1 MSISG
6 IGGALALPNMFSG
19 SAAGSAERLQKS
31 PEEEFLE
38 YARQSP
44 AERIRAA
51 ILEEMGISED
61 ELEAMSGSARGCREG
76 DRGRHRGQ
84 TAGGRPAAPRKH
96 RECDRLNTVCIL
108 CRGADVK
115 SRNC

>member
-6 IGGALALPNMFSG
+6 IGGGLALPNMFSG
-19 SAAGSAERLQKS
+19 SAAGSAEKLQKS

-61 ELEAMSGSARGCREG
+61 ELEAMSPEARAAVEKAIA
-76 DRGRHRGQ
+76 DRI
-84 TAGGRPAAPRKH
+84 K
-96 RECDRLNTVCIL
+96 DRLLAEDQPRPGSIVDVTV
-108 CRGADVK
+108 
-115 SRNC
+115 